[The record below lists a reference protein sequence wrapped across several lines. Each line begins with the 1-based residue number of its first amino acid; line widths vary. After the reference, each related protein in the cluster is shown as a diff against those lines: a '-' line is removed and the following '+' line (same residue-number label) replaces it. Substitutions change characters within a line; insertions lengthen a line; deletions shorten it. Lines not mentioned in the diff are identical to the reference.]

1 MLRSR
6 VSHKAVNYKYGSF
19 TPLDRFNFS
28 ATRAAKNFS
37 KMWLFRFIFG
47 TKLKNSSEF
56 ENHFGWKMYFVST
69 SCQARLSRLPE
80 TDIGAEP
87 RKSVCKFEIEC
98 VPAFQITGLF
108 EGELRFYSKEQ
119 SLRSKLSFI

>member
-1 MLRSR
+1 MLGSR

-47 TKLKNSSEF
+47 TKLKNNSEF

-80 TDIGAEP
+80 TDIGPSRGKVCASL
-87 RKSVCKFEIEC
+87 RSSVF
-98 VPAFQITGLF
+98 F